1 MRACS
6 RAVFGL
12 VLAFSFNFA
21 ALAQDDFNE
30 AHIAPRENPAIVAAA
45 TLPAPN
51 LVLSSGSI
59 RKNVEL
65 VLVPVTVTDS
75 LNRLVVGLAQ
85 DNFQVF
91 DGKKSQQIKHF
102 SSEDTPVSLG
112 IIMDVSG
119 SMKQKMDR
127 AREAVMRFCHDANP
141 QDEFFMITFANAP
154 RLVADFTSRP
164 EDIQNNLVFPMV
176 KGRTALLDAIFLGLN
191 KMRDAHYA
199 RRALLIISDGGDNH
213 SRYTASEVKSMIKEA
228 DTTIYAVGVFDRF
241 VATPEELLGPELLN
255 DIAEATGGQS
265 FTLDNPND
273 MPEVAARIGRQIRRQ
288 YVLAYRPEETTR
300 DGKWHKLKIKL
311 KLPSN
316 SLGFLH
322 VHAKAGY
329 YAAAE

>member
-1 MRACS
+1 
-6 RAVFGL
+6 V
-12 VLAFSFNFA
+12 
-21 ALAQDDFNE
+21 ALAQDDFAE
-30 AHIAPRENPAIVAAA
+30 AHITPRENPAVVASAA
-45 TLPAPN
+45 LANSNLNLGAPA
-51 LVLSSGSI
+51 I

-65 VLVPVTVTDS
+65 VLVPVTITDS

-91 DGKKSQQIKHF
+91 DGKKNQPIKHF

-112 IIMDVSG
+112 IILDVSG
-119 SMKQKMDR
+119 SMKEKMDR

-154 RLVADFTSRP
+154 RLAADFTSRP
-164 EDIQNNLVFPMV
+164 EDIQANLFFPLV
-176 KGRTALLDAIFLGLN
+176 KGRTALLDAVFLGLS
-191 KMRDAHYA
+191 KMREAHYA

-213 SRYTASEVKSMIKEA
+213 SRYTASEVKSLIKEA

-241 VATPEELLGPELLN
+241 VTTPEELLGPELLN
-255 DIAEATGGQS
+255 DMAESTGGQS

-273 MPEVAARIGRQIRRQ
+273 MPEVAARIGLEIRRQ
-288 YVLAYRPEETTR
+288 YVLAYRPEEASR

-316 SLGFLH
+316 HLGFLH

-329 YAAAE
+329 YAAIE